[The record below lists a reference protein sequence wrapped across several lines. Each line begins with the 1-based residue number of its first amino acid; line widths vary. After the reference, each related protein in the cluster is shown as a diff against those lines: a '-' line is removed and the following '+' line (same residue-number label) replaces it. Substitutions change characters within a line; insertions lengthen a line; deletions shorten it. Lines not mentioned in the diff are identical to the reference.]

1 MNENFANT
9 NNNDEIDFT
18 FYISV
23 IFKRIWLLVGV
34 VFICVAAA
42 VAVNMLMQPKY
53 KASVLMMID
62 REDSGKIETSSF
74 GSWASDEDYY
84 RTQYKLL
91 ESRTLLEKVHKN
103 MNLSEVPE
111 FKQPNGWAKLKKH
124 IKIIPITRSRLLNL
138 EVESYDRQLCA
149 NIANTIAKTFV
160 EDNVSNRVSIAQDVI
175 AALDA
180 TERSTRQQ
188 ELLNSMPQV
197 VNSDFI
203 KNLKNQEIALYKQ
216 FVQLNARYTINHPE
230 VISVQNQLKA
240 IREKIDVET
249 RRLIQSIKIEL
260 SGQFSGN
267 NIRIV
272 DEALVPDNPYK
283 PNKMLNLLIGFCVG
297 CILGILF
304 IFIIEFLDKT
314 IKTSDDLQEKLK
326 ISFLGFIPVNKI
338 KKSQS
343 EYEIMLKE
351 GNFLLAEQ
359 IRNIRTMLGFALS
372 DDRKAPVLI
381 ASSLQSEGKSHLSV
395 NLAVAFAQT
404 QKKVLLIDGDLRR
417 SRLHKVFKVSNE
429 KGLTNIWQEDK
440 KISSFE
446 YNVQQTKV
454 ENLSVMTSGL
464 RPPNPSEL
472 LNTPL
477 LEAFIKWAVE
487 NFDCVIVDC
496 PAVMPVSDTLLWGKY
511 INKAIF
517 VVKYGST
524 NSKLAEASL
533 EKMKNVGIKIL
544 GGVISQYEPKGLTYS
559 KYGYY
564 KNYSYYNE
572 DNSKDK

>member
-1 MNENFANT
+1 MSENFTNDI
-9 NNNDEIDFT
+9 NNNAEIDFT

-23 IFKRIWLLVGV
+23 ILKRIWLLIGV
-34 VFICVAAA
+34 VIICVAAA
-42 VAVNMLMQPKY
+42 VVVNMLMQPKY

-91 ESRTLLEKVHKN
+91 ESRTLLEKVHNN

-138 EVESYDRQLCA
+138 EVESYDKNLCA
-149 NIANTIAKTFV
+149 KIANTIAKTFV

-180 TERSTRQQ
+180 TERSSKQQ

-230 VISVQNQLKA
+230 VISVQNQLQA

-304 IFIIEFLDKT
+304 IFIVEFLDKT
-314 IKTSDDLQEKLK
+314 IKTSDDLQDKLK
-326 ISFLGFIPVNKI
+326 ISFLGFIPVNKM
-338 KKSQS
+338 KKLQN

-359 IRNIRTMLGFALS
+359 VRNIRTMLGFALS
-372 DDRKAPVLI
+372 DDRKAPILI

-446 YNVQQTKV
+446 YNVQKTPV
-454 ENLSVMTSGL
+454 ENLYVMTSGV

-477 LEAFIKWAVE
+477 LEAFVKWAVE
-487 NFDCVIVDC
+487 NYDCVMVDC
-496 PAVMPVSDTLLWGKY
+496 PAVLPVSDTLLWGKY

-517 VVKYGST
+517 VIKYGST
-524 NSKLAEASL
+524 NSKLAEAAL
-533 EKMKNVGIKIL
+533 EKMENVGIKIV

-572 DNSKDK
+572 ENKEN

>member
-1 MNENFANT
+1 MSENFTNDT
-9 NNNDEIDFT
+9 NNNAEIDFT

-23 IFKRIWLLVGV
+23 ILKRIWLLIGIVI
-34 VFICVAAA
+34 ICVASA
-42 VAVNMLMQPKY
+42 VVVNMLMQPKY

-91 ESRTLLEKVHKN
+91 ESRTLLEKVYKN
-103 MNLSEVPE
+103 MNLSEIPE
-111 FKQPNGWAKLKKH
+111 FKQPNGWTKLKKH

-138 EVESYDRQLCA
+138 EVESYDKTLCA
-149 NIANTIAKTFV
+149 KIANTIAKTFV

-180 TERSTRQQ
+180 TERSTKQQ

-216 FVQLNARYTINHPE
+216 FVQLNARYTVNHPE
-230 VISVQNQLKA
+230 VISVQNQLQA

-272 DEALVPDNPYK
+272 DEALIPDNPYK
-283 PNKMLNLLIGFCVG
+283 PNKLLNLLIGFCVG
-297 CILGILF
+297 CILGVLF
-304 IFIIEFLDKT
+304 IFIVEFLDKT
-314 IKTSDDLQEKLK
+314 IKTSDDLQDKLK
-326 ISFLGFIPVNKI
+326 ISFLGFIPVNKV
-338 KKSQS
+338 KKLQN

-372 DDRKAPVLI
+372 DDRKAPILI

-429 KGLTNIWQEDK
+429 KGLTNIWQEDE

-446 YNVQQTKV
+446 YNVQQTTV

-487 NFDCVIVDC
+487 NYDCVIVDC
-496 PAVMPVSDTLLWGKY
+496 PAVLPVSDTLLWGKY

-524 NSKLAEASL
+524 NSKLAEAAL
-533 EKMKNVGIKIL
+533 EKMKNVGIKIV

-572 DNSKDK
+572 ENKES

>member
-1 MNENFANT
+1 MSENFTNDT
-9 NNNDEIDFT
+9 NNNAEIDFT

-23 IFKRIWLLVGV
+23 ILKRIWLLIGIVI
-34 VFICVAAA
+34 ICVASA
-42 VAVNMLMQPKY
+42 VVVNMLMQPKY

-91 ESRTLLEKVHKN
+91 ESRTLLEKVYKN
-103 MNLSEVPE
+103 MNLSEIPE
-111 FKQPNGWAKLKKH
+111 FKQPNGWTKLKKH

-138 EVESYDRQLCA
+138 EVESYDKTLCA
-149 NIANTIAKTFV
+149 KIANTIAKTFV

-180 TERSTRQQ
+180 TERSTKQQ

-216 FVQLNARYTINHPE
+216 FVQLNARYTVNHPE
-230 VISVQNQLKA
+230 VISVQNQLQA

-272 DEALVPDNPYK
+272 DEALIPDNPYK
-283 PNKMLNLLIGFCVG
+283 PNKLLNLLIGFCVG
-297 CILGILF
+297 CILGVLF
-304 IFIIEFLDKT
+304 IFIVEFLDKT

-326 ISFLGFIPVNKI
+326 ISFLGFIPVNKV
-338 KKSQS
+338 KKLQS

-372 DDRKAPVLI
+372 DDRKAPILI

-446 YNVQQTKV
+446 YNVQQTTV

-487 NFDCVIVDC
+487 NYDCVIVDC
-496 PAVMPVSDTLLWGKY
+496 PAVLPVSDTLLWGKY

-524 NSKLAEASL
+524 NSKLAEAAL
-533 EKMKNVGIKIL
+533 EKMKNVGIKIV

-572 DNSKDK
+572 ENKES

>member
-1 MNENFANT
+1 MSENFTNDT
-9 NNNDEIDFT
+9 NNNAEIDFT

-23 IFKRIWLLVGV
+23 ILKRIWLLIGIVI
-34 VFICVAAA
+34 ICVASA
-42 VAVNMLMQPKY
+42 VVVNMLMQPKY

-91 ESRTLLEKVHKN
+91 ESRTLLEKVYKN
-103 MNLSEVPE
+103 MNLSEIPE
-111 FKQPNGWAKLKKH
+111 FKQPNGWTKLKKH

-138 EVESYDRQLCA
+138 EVESYDKTLCA
-149 NIANTIAKTFV
+149 KIANTIAKTFV

-180 TERSTRQQ
+180 TERSTKQQ

-216 FVQLNARYTINHPE
+216 FVQLNARYTVNHPE
-230 VISVQNQLKA
+230 VISVQNQLQA

-272 DEALVPDNPYK
+272 DEALIPDNPYK
-283 PNKMLNLLIGFCVG
+283 PNKLLNLLIGFCVG
-297 CILGILF
+297 CILGVLF
-304 IFIIEFLDKT
+304 IFIVEFLDKT
-314 IKTSDDLQEKLK
+314 IKTSDDLQDKLK
-326 ISFLGFIPVNKI
+326 ISFLGFIPVNKV
-338 KKSQS
+338 KKLQN

-372 DDRKAPVLI
+372 DDRKAPILI

-429 KGLTNIWQEDK
+429 KGLTNIWQEDE

-446 YNVQQTKV
+446 YNVQKTQV
-454 ENLSVMTSGL
+454 ENLYVMTSGV

-477 LEAFIKWAVE
+477 LEAFVKWAVE
-487 NFDCVIVDC
+487 NYDCVMVDC
-496 PAVMPVSDTLLWGKY
+496 PAVLPVSDTLLWGKY

-517 VVKYGST
+517 VIKYGST
-524 NSKLAEASL
+524 NSKLAEAAL
-533 EKMKNVGIKIL
+533 EKMENVGIKIV

-572 DNSKDK
+572 ENKES